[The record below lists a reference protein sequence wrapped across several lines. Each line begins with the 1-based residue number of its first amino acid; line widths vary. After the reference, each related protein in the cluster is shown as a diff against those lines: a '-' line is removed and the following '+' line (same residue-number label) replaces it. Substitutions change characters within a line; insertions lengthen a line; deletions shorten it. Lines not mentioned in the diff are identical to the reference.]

1 MQIQFYA
8 FLSLSIIS
16 LFLFTSCS
24 RVGFQDSND
33 ITSASNSGN
42 GNTGVKPPPSSG
54 LADQVNSLD
63 MRTYVDSGTFEGLLV
78 ADLDK
83 TGKGQLILRIPLGI
97 TPIFSIGAGSHQ
109 KYKDISFSLEGSIA
123 NGFGLVVKIPLK
135 YILRLS
141 DVEAAAPGRLPN
153 GDALPAVPS
162 GELPMLN
169 IVINPDKKEKIY
181 LYLSKEFVGILFE
194 SKFDP
199 GIGGFEYPLTDK
211 NGLRTLGYFHLI
223 PPKNK
228 APTAFMLLLQLP
240 AKASALLDDYFMD

>member
-1 MQIQFYA
+1 MQIRFYA
-8 FLSLSIIS
+8 FLSLSIVS

-33 ITSASNSGN
+33 ITSASSSGN
-42 GNTGVKPPPSSG
+42 DNNGVKPPSNNN
-54 LADQVNSLD
+54 LADQINSLD
-63 MRTYVDSGTFEGLLV
+63 MRAYVAGGSSDSLLV

-83 TGKGQLILRIPLGI
+83 TGNGQFIIRIPLGI

-109 KYKDISFSLEGSIA
+109 KHKDISFSLEGSIA
-123 NGFGLVVKIPLK
+123 TGFGLVVKIPLK
-135 YILRLS
+135 YILRLA

-153 GDALPAVPS
+153 GEALPAVPS

-199 GIGGFEYPLTDK
+199 GIGGFEYPLRDK
-211 NGLRTLGYFHLI
+211 NEVRTVGYFHLI
-223 PPKNK
+223 PSKNK
-228 APTAFMLLLQLP
+228 APAAFMLLLQLP
-240 AKASALLDDYFMD
+240 ANVSALLDDYFMH